1 MQMMIQT
8 SRFSRILSFST
19 VVAFGLAASAF
30 LFADDSVELDPTVT
44 ERIPLLE
51 EEIQRD
57 PAERVSYSHVLSDA
71 RQAVVS
77 VHTSRV
83 VQVARGG
90 GLDPRQEMLRRF
102 FGVPPNPSQG
112 DGPVV
117 EGRRVPECVGP
128 GGRGT
133 VENYILTNN
142 HVISGR
148 SDEVADEILVRL
160 NDERELV
167 AKVIGRDPRTDVA
180 VLKVEAKGLPH
191 LPIADSGNLEVGD
204 VVFAI
209 GNPMGIGLTV
219 TKGIISATGRGNL
232 NILGEDAYE
241 NFIQTDASI
250 NMGNSGGALIDAKGR
265 LVGINTA
272 ILSRTGGSIGI
283 GFAIPSAMAH
293 SVLINLATT
302 GSVRRGFLGIS
313 IGDVNEVMAEAM
325 GLTDTKGV
333 LVQGVEEGLAADEAG
348 IERGDVIVQFN
359 GRDVRSAHD
368 FRLQVA
374 HNIPGKEVE
383 ITVIRGDEN
392 LTLSV
397 VLGDL
402 DEAASVAGISFLDG
416 VSIGGLTP
424 ERREQYRIGEDV
436 TGVVI
441 TEVNPRSPFARTF
454 RPGMVIVE
462 INDQSAG
469 SPSEARSLLRR
480 GANKIYLYDRG
491 RFGYI
496 AIRNS

>member
-1 MQMMIQT
+1 M
-8 SRFSRILSFST
+8 S
-19 VVAFGLAASAF
+19 VAASAF
-30 LFADDSVELDPTVT
+30 LFADDSIELDPTVID
-44 ERIPLLE
+44 RIPLLE

-57 PAERVSYSHVLSDA
+57 PAERVSYADILRDA

-90 GLDPRQEMLRRF
+90 GVDPRQEMLRRF
-102 FGVPPNPSQG
+102 FGVPPGPSIGENP
-112 DGPVV
+112 
-117 EGRRVPECVGP
+117 
-128 GGRGT
+128 T
-133 VENYILTNN
+133 VEERKLPEGMGSGVLVSEDGYILTNN

-180 VLKVEAKGLPH
+180 VLKIEAEGLPY
-191 LPIADSGNLEVGD
+191 LPVADSGNLEVGD
-204 VVFAI
+204 IVFAI

-283 GFAIPSAMAH
+283 GFAIPSTMAH

-325 GLTDTKGV
+325 GLTNTHGA

-348 IERGDVIVQFN
+348 IQRGDVIVELN
-359 GRDVRSAHD
+359 GRAIRSAHD
-368 FRLQVA
+368 LRLQVA
-374 HNIPGKEVE
+374 QNIPGKEVD
-383 ITVIRGDEN
+383 ITLMRDGQS
-392 LTLSV
+392 LSLPV

-402 DEAASVAGISFLDG
+402 DEAASVAGITFLDG
-416 VSIGGLTP
+416 ISIGGMTP

-441 TEVNPRSPFARTF
+441 TEVNSRSPFARTF

-462 INDQSAG
+462 INDQSVG
-469 SPSEARSLLRR
+469 SPAEARALLRR
-480 GANKIYLYDRG
+480 GANKLYLYDRG

-496 AIRNS
+496 AIRNN